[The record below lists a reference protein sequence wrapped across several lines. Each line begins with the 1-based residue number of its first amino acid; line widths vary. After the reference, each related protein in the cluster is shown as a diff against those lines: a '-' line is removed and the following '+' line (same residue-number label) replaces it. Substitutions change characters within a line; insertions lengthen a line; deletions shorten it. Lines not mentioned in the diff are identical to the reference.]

1 MNDTLENWRKQIDA
15 LDRELLQILS
25 HRMDIVKKIGAY
37 KKKNRI
43 PPLDEKRWKEVLDS
57 QLSRA
62 NIFHLSKDFVLKFYN
77 AIHEYA
83 LEIERNI

>member
-15 LDRELLQILS
+15 LDEELLQILS
-25 HRMDIVKKIGAY
+25 QRISIVKRIGAY
-37 KKKNRI
+37 KKKNKI

-62 NIFHLSKDFVLKFYN
+62 KIFHLSTNFVLKLYN